1 MFFSSE
7 ASLPLTL
14 ILEHLVFWAPCSSG
28 WEVSKTTEWKKNI
41 VMGRWVVYV
50 QQPKQVKADLK
61 NVKCFLSLKNIPH
74 NIDVF
79 KVSETQANPAL
90 RQ

>member
-1 MFFSSE
+1 M
-7 ASLPLTL
+7 
-14 ILEHLVFWAPCSSG
+14 
-28 WEVSKTTEWKKNI
+28 

-74 NIDVF
+74 YIDVF
-79 KVSETQANPAL
+79 KVSETQANSAL